1 MEKNV
6 VRGFIIMTTLMFTKG
21 NFVSIR
27 SWKADKIN
35 GQGTLFMK
43 NGDIYKG
50 EWYLYSY
57 LA

>member
-50 EWYLYSY
+50 EWYL
-57 LA
+57 